1 MIALLVGTNIQSAL
15 DPAGP
20 QAARIATL
28 WWFLFGL
35 LGAIFIAVIGFLLF
49 AVVRRGPAATSE
61 RTLGRNITVLTV
73 GTVAILFGLVI
84 VSVSTG
90 KSISQLGDRKGI
102 MTIEVTGNQWW
113 WQFRYMN
120 SDPSLIFTTANE
132 LHIPVGQPVTIRG
145 TSNDVIHSFWVPNLH
160 GKTDLI
166 PSRVTQQTLEA
177 DFAGRFR
184 GQCAEFCGMQHAQM
198 AIWVIA
204 EPRDQFNQWMKNQL
218 QSAAPPSTPSQFR
231 GQQVFLG
238 NGCVLCHAI
247 QGTSAGG
254 QNAPDL
260 THLASRGTIAAGT
273 LRNTRESLRHWIT
286 DPQQPKPGNHMATIR
301 LDDKDVPPLLDYLES
316 LK

>member
-247 QGTSAGG
+247 QGTTAGG

>member
-1 MIALLVGTNIQSAL
+1 
-15 DPAGP
+15 
-20 QAARIATL
+20 
-28 WWFLFGL
+28 
-35 LGAIFIAVIGFLLF
+35 
-49 AVVRRGPAATSE
+49 
-61 RTLGRNITVLTV
+61 VLTV

-316 LK
+316 LKCLRCSTPKFAS